1 MNNISQIVFLVCKRH
16 RKRNRLLLSVFT
28 FALLV
33 LLLFSF
39 LVTSRAATTQE
50 QRKESYGSWHLC
62 FTSPSEGLIRKIEN
76 HIAVKYTGAMNTIGE
91 GFSNGVPVGT
101 VGTIDENM
109 IEIGRLKLLAG
120 SWPTA
125 EKEIAVEEAY
135 LLKMGLSLDLG
146 QTLLLE
152 IRSFDEETDDIIID
166 EYKLVGIVRNY
177 SANWNNNLLSLVN
190 FFIKWD
196 KDTKSTT
203 FYFCELFPKYEKAID
218 DIKKLSTTDP
228 SISVLSNDRT
238 YLSYEAKEESLSDYV
253 VRSTITLIEIFA
265 GAVVVEIDL
274 RNRRQEILVLRRIGM
289 TKTYLLRTYF
299 LELSTVLIL
308 SVIIGNLAFV
318 LLVSLTYGVC
328 YSLGIGKTVFY
339 PMLDTRHYICASAL
353 FLAGSVAVILFSVL
367 RLSEITKKTNTFHEA
382 KKSMKRLR
390 SKKYRSILVKLVYIR
405 RRTSSLIIVSALIF
419 CIAYITGV
427 RVLDTVHE
435 LKVSLDY
442 YPYDYSFG
450 LLGTTPYYEIEK
462 EKIEGINSAYGVKD
476 ILIFSD
482 HGYRKA
488 LFLQQDDKAYR
499 DMIKG
504 IHFYEW
510 AEELNS
516 NPDDSFVSV
525 VGVSSNAWE
534 EYENVLGIKAP
545 SSGEAILYL
554 PDLVENES
562 GVLLCDNLGITD
574 NSLNKT
580 RNYSVNV
587 GDKISVMGD
596 YGEAAYFTVK
606 YIVYSQLDL
615 APSWRFYYPYVL
627 MCNSVDLK
635 GSFEERFTYVAVYS
649 DPKAIGYQTD
659 VELSRFS
666 DLGMSNHRLERKSII
681 SNLVS
686 QIVITAIIL
695 VLIVLLLF
703 FLWIGAEDAN
713 ARKTKQINI
722 LLWQQGMEKEKLLLL
737 DFLSS
742 FIDLMK
748 ALMIG
753 CLSAS
758 LVFVLRGMYL
768 FDYLGLSSIT
778 KHDRLLWAI
787 SAIDFDEIIVLS
799 LLLVVFVLYFAYFIA
814 KYINSIEE

>member
-1 MNNISQIVFLVCKRH
+1 MIN
-16 RKRNRLLLSVFT
+16 
-28 FALLV
+28 
-33 LLLFSF
+33 
-39 LVTSRAATTQE
+39 
-50 QRKESYGSWHLC
+50 
-62 FTSPSEGLIRKIEN
+62 KIEN
-76 HIAVKYTGAMNTIGE
+76 HIAVKYAGAMSAIGE

-101 VGTIDENM
+101 VGTVDDDM
-109 IEIGRLKLLAG
+109 IKIGRLKLLAG

-135 LLKMGLSLDLG
+135 LLRMGLSLDLG
-146 QTLLLE
+146 QTIALE
-152 IRSFDEETDDIIID
+152 VHVCDEETDDIIID
-166 EYKLVGIVRNY
+166 EYELVGIVRNY
-177 SANWNNNLLSLVN
+177 SANWNNGLLSLVN
-190 FFIKWD
+190 IFVEWD
-196 KDTKSTT
+196 KETKSTT
-203 FYFCELFPKYEKAID
+203 YYCELYPKYEKAID
-218 DIKKLSTTDP
+218 DIKNLSTTDP

-253 VRSTITLIEIFA
+253 VRSTIALIEVFA

-308 SVIIGNLAFV
+308 SVVIGNLAFV
-318 LLVSLTYGVC
+318 LLVSLIYGVC
-328 YSLGIGKTVFY
+328 YGLGVGKTVFY
-339 PMLDTRHYICASAL
+339 PTLNVRHYILASAL
-353 FLAGSVAVILFSVL
+353 FLAGSVVVILFSAL

-382 KKSMKRLR
+382 KRSMKRLR

-405 RRTSSLIIVSALIF
+405 RRTTSLIIVSALIF
-419 CIAYITGV
+419 CIAFITGV

-450 LLGTTPYYEIEK
+450 LLGTTPYYEIGE
-462 EKIEGINSAYGVKD
+462 EKIDGIRSAYGVKD
-476 ILIFSD
+476 ILVFSD
-482 HGYRKA
+482 HGYRNA
-488 LFLQQDDKAYR
+488 LFMQQDDKAYR
-499 DMIKG
+499 DMIKR
-504 IHFYEW
+504 IHSYEW

-516 NPDDSFVSV
+516 NSDDSFVSV

-554 PDLVENES
+554 PDLVENER
-562 GVLLCDNLGITD
+562 GVLLCDDLGTID
-574 NSLNKT
+574 GSLNRI
-580 RNYSVNV
+580 RNHSVNV

-596 YGEAAYFTVK
+596 YGEIAYFTVK
-606 YIVYSQLDL
+606 YIIYSQLDL

-635 GSFEERFTYVAVYS
+635 DSFEERFTYVAVYS

-666 DLGMSNHRLERKSII
+666 DLGMSNHRLERKNMI
-681 SNLVS
+681 SDLVS
-686 QIVITAIIL
+686 QIVITAIIM
-695 VLIVLLLF
+695 VLMVLLLF
-703 FLWIGAEDAN
+703 FLWMGAEDAN
-713 ARKTKQINI
+713 GRKTKQINTI
-722 LLWQQGMEKEKLLLL
+722 LWQEGMEKERLLLL

-748 ALMIG
+748 ALMTG

-758 LVFVLRGMYL
+758 LVLILRGMYL

-778 KHDRLLWAI
+778 KQNRLLWAI
-787 SAIDFDEIIVLS
+787 STIDFGEIIVL
-799 LLLVVFVLYFAYFIA
+799 LVLKVVFVLCFAYFIA
-814 KYINSIEE
+814 RYINSIEE